1 MIKLKGRNLG
11 GTSRCGSSARRRLS
25 SREPQAKQG
34 QRCGII
40 AMCMGGVGGQ
50 KRFWSQVGAMLESSE
65 ASWAAD
71 GRRAYHAFSRGWIA
85 NELFRR
91 VHPEGATIG
100 NFIREKIFKS
110 FGARVLVGVND
121 GEIDDYA
128 PVAEVIKDD
137 SHDNF
142 HSHSHHTW
150 KTS

>member
-1 MIKLKGRNLG
+1 
-11 GTSRCGSSARRRLS
+11 
-25 SREPQAKQG
+25 
-34 QRCGII
+34 
-40 AMCMGGVGGQ
+40 
-50 KRFWSQVGAMLESSE
+50 MLESSE

-142 HSHSHHTW
+142 HGHGHSHHT
-150 KTS
+150 